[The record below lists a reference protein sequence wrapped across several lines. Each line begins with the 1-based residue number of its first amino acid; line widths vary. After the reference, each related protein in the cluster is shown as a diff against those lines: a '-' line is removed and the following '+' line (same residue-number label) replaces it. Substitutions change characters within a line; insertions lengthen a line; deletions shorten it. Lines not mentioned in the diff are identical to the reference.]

1 MMIFKQAIPRRTFLR
16 GVGATLALPLLDGM
30 APAFASAAGEA
41 SGRPSRLS
49 IVYAPTGMIMDK
61 WTPATA
67 GAGFE
72 LSPIL
77 APLAPFRDRMLVL
90 SGLALK
96 NADAIL
102 PGEGAVGNHSRASAT
117 FLSGVHPKKTEG
129 ADLEAGVSIDQ
140 IAADEFGRKTQLASL
155 ELCME
160 SDLVGTCEAGYSCA
174 YLNTLCW
181 RSPTTPVPMETQP
194 RAVFERLFGDT
205 TSTDPAARLARIR
218 ENRSILDSVRQDVS
232 RLALGLDATDRNK
245 LDQYLEAIRDVER
258 RIQIAEEQSGRELP
272 QMERPLGVP
281 ATFEAYAKL
290 MFDMMVLAAQSDLT
304 RVTTM
309 MIAREQSA
317 LAYPEIGVGDPH
329 HPLTHHNGDPA
340 KIASVLKINLFHM
353 GLFAYYLERL
363 RATPDGD
370 GSLLDHTMILL
381 GSAISDGNLHLHD
394 NLPVLL
400 LEGGAGKSNGGRHIR
415 YPEATPLANLYL
427 TMFDKL
433 GIPLDNIGDSTG
445 QLNLLPV

>member
-30 APAFASAAGEA
+30 VPAFASLAGEA
-41 SGRPSRLS
+41 TGRPNRLS
-49 IVYAPTGMIMDK
+49 IVYPPTGMIMDK
-61 WTPATA
+61 WTPMTE

-140 IAADEFGRKTQLASL
+140 IAANEFGKKTQLASL

-160 SDLVGTCEAGYSCA
+160 TDLVGTCEAGYSCA

-181 RSPTTPVPMETQP
+181 RSPTTPLPMETQP

-232 RLALGLDATDRNK
+232 RLATGLDATDRNK

-281 ATFEAYAKL
+281 ATFESYAKL

-353 GLFAYYLERL
+353 GLFAYYLDRL
-363 RATPDGD
+363 RSTPDGD

-394 NLPVLL
+394 NLPILL
-400 LEGGAGKSNGGRHIR
+400 FEGGSGKSSGGRHIR
-415 YPEATPLANLYL
+415 YAEATPLANLYL
-427 TMFDKL
+427 TMFEKL

-445 QLNLLPV
+445 QLNLLSV